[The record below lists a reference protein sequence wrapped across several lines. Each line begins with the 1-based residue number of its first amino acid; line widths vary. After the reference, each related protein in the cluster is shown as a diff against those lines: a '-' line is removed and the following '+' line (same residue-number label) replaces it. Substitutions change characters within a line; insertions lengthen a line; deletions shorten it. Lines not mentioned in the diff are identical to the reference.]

1 MIIEKDINYFGEYE
15 LEEIENEELDLTSE
29 YEWKEV

>member
-1 MIIEKDINYFGEYE
+1 MIIEKDANYFGEYE
-15 LEEIENEELDLTSE
+15 FEEIENEEVDLTSE